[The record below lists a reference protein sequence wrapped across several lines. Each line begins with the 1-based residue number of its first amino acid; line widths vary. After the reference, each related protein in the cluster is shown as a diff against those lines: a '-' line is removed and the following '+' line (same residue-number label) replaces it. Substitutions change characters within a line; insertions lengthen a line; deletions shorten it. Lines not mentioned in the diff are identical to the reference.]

1 MGELGGDGSLDDLAA
16 IIDWMRKV
24 EGKSWQQVATALG
37 EREGFVRN
45 VTRDKGLGSYKRI
58 RRLRARAVIYAR
70 RKMETLVP
78 ETR

>member
-37 EREGFVRN
+37 ERVGFVQHVCSDR
-45 VTRDKGLGSYKRI
+45 GLGTYKRI
-58 RRLRARAVIYAR
+58 RRLRARAVVYAR
-70 RKMETLVP
+70 RKMETLSMP
-78 ETR
+78 DR